1 LEADPYNIPEMPRE
15 YPEPSLF
22 GVLPAYG
29 IYARHVTG
37 LTVENVSLTNKVED
51 ERPAVVLDDVSN
63 STFQNFTASVKAG
76 VPVFVKVT
84 NTKKR
89 DAVREYVKDLPYRS
103 TTVTNVSLPPNLAQ
117 QDVTV
122 DRPAPGTPP
131 DTLYTFP
138 TAPSAAN
145 PYAFAVPNATYPKP
159 LTVYRPFFDSIAD
172 PTVIENEPVQF
183 TVNAKTPAAGVTL
196 VYSAEDLPRGAT
208 FDPAT
213 RTFSWVP
220 DYRQSGSYTVR
231 FIVDDGV
238 IPETTDVVVTVA
250 DVPSSVL
257 LAALSSYLEG
267 LDLHNG
273 TANSLGA
280 KLANAAKSLAKGNT
294 GAAANQLG
302 AFINEVEAQTGKK
315 ISAAQAAELISQAR
329 TVIYSIG

>member
-1 LEADPYNIPEMPRE
+1 MPRE

-63 STFQNFTASVKAG
+63 ATFQNFTADIKAG

-84 NTKKR
+84 NTRKR
-89 DAVREYVKDLPYRS
+89 DAAREYVKDLPYRS
-103 TTVTNVSLPPNLAQ
+103 TTVTNVALPPSLAQ

-131 DTLYTFP
+131 DTLYALP

-145 PYAFAVPNATYPKP
+145 PYAFAVSNATYPKP

-172 PTVIENEPVQF
+172 PTVSENEPVQF
-183 TVNAKTPAAGVTL
+183 TVNAKTPAADVTL
-196 VYSAEDLPRGAT
+196 AYSADDLPRGAK
-208 FDPAT
+208 FDAAT

-220 DYRQSGSYTVR
+220 DYRQSGAYTVR
-231 FIVDDGV
+231 FVVDDGV
-238 IPETTDVVVTVA
+238 IPESTDVVVTVN

-257 LAALSSYLEG
+257 LDALAGYLDG
-267 LDLHNG
+267 LGLPGG
-273 TANSLGA
+273 TASSLGA
-280 KLANAAKSLAKGNT
+280 KLASAARSLASGST
-294 GAAANQLG
+294 GAAANQLD
-302 AFINEVEAQTGKK
+302 AFINEVMAQAGKK
-315 ISAAQAAELISQAR
+315 ITVAQAAALIGQAQ